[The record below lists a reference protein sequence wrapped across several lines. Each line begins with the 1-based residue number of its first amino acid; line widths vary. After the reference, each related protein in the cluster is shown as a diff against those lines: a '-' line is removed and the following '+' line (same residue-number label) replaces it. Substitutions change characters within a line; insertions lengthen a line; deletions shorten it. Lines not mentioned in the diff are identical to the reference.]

1 MVYGC
6 LPSFFH
12 WEESYTIVLIPWAPR
27 NLSLLNCA
35 RSFPPFLLLIA
46 QTGKPLSRYTQKSDE
61 PYLFSMLSSN
71 LRLLHFISKPLF
83 LLDPSLLSSSY
94 CSLHARSLPPL
105 KGRKPPANS
114 NKTHALLLSNPVLSI
129 LQICKSLPQLKQI
142 QAQMT
147 IKGSMSDW
155 FFSSRLIAFC
165 ALSEHK
171 NLDHCIKILYNLQSP
186 NVFSWNVTIRGC
198 AESENPKE
206 AIFLYKQMLRNNGFI
221 RPDNYTY
228 PSLLKV
234 CAFLMLKYLG
244 FEILDHVLKLG
255 FDADLYVHNGVI
267 HFLVSCGELELAYKV
282 FDESCVRDLVSWNS
296 LINGYV
302 RSGRANE
309 AIGVYRKMR
318 EEGVELD
325 EVTMIGLVSSCAQLE
340 ELKLG
345 IDFHKYIEEHG
356 VNLTIPLANALMD
369 MYVKCGN
376 LEEAQR
382 IFDNMEKKTI
392 VSCTTMVVGY
402 ARLGHLDAARKLFD
416 EMPEKDVVPWNAIIG
431 GYVQAKCSKE
441 ALTLF
446 HEMQAG
452 GIKPD
457 EVTMVYCLSACS
469 QLGALDVGIWIHHYI
484 ETHKLYLNVALG
496 TALVDMYAKCGN
508 ITRAIR
514 VFHEMPSRNSL
525 TWTSIIGGLALHG
538 NAHDALS
545 YFSEMIDVGLRPDEV
560 TFLGVLS
567 ACCHG
572 GLVEEGRKLFSQM
585 TSKFGLSP
593 QLKHY
598 SCMVDLLGRAGLLV
612 EAEELINGMEIEPD
626 AVVWGALFFACRMHG
641 NFLMG
646 ERAALKLLEL
656 DPHDSGIYVLLA
668 NMYGDA
674 NMWEE
679 AGKVRKMMKERGVG
693 KTPGCSSI
701 ELNGSVYEFIVR
713 DKSHPETQ
721 QIYDCLIQLTR
732 HLDFVEFTYG
742 LPKCYN
748 DFLLGLELETQR
760 SNSMQIIQ

>member
-1 MVYGC
+1 
-6 LPSFFH
+6 
-12 WEESYTIVLIPWAPR
+12 
-27 NLSLLNCA
+27 
-35 RSFPPFLLLIA
+35 
-46 QTGKPLSRYTQKSDE
+46 
-61 PYLFSMLSSN
+61 MLSSN
-71 LRLLHFISKPLF
+71 SRSLHSISKPL
-83 LLDPSLLSSSY
+83 LNPSPFSSSST
-94 CSLHARSLPPL
+94 SLHTRSLPPF
-105 KGRKPPANS
+105 KGKRSSTNCNRPPALFP
-114 NKTHALLLSNPVLSI
+114 HNPLLSI
-129 LQICKSLPQLKQI
+129 LEKCKCLPQLKQI

-147 IKGSMSDW
+147 TRGLMSDW
-155 FFSSRLIAFC
+155 FFSSRLIASC

-171 NLDHCIKILYNLQSP
+171 NLDHCFKLLFNVQNP

-198 AESENPKE
+198 AESGNPIE
-206 AIFLYKQMLRNNGFI
+206 AIFIYKRMLRNNGCI

-244 FEILDHVLKLG
+244 FEILGHVLKLG
-255 FDADLYVHNGVI
+255 FDADMYVHNGVI
-267 HFLVSCGELELAYKV
+267 HFLVSSGELEFASKV

-302 RSGRANE
+302 RSGRAKE
-309 AIGVYRKMR
+309 AIGLYRKMQ
-318 EEGVELD
+318 EEGVEPD
-325 EVTMIGLVSSCAQLE
+325 QVTMIGIVSSCAQLE
-340 ELKLG
+340 DLTLG
-345 IDFHKYIEEHG
+345 RYFHKYIEDHG
-356 VNLTIPLANALMD
+356 LNLTIPLSNALMD
-369 MYVKCGN
+369 MYVKCGS
-376 LEEAQR
+376 LERAQR
-382 IFDNMEKKTI
+382 VFDNMEKKTI
-392 VSCTTMVVGY
+392 VSCTTMIVGY
-402 ARLGHLDAARKLFD
+402 TRFGLLDAARKLFD
-416 EMPEKDVVPWNAIIG
+416 EMPEKDAVPWNAIIG
-431 GYVQAKCSKE
+431 GYVQAKRSKE
-441 ALTLF
+441 ALALF
-446 HEMQAG
+446 HEMQDS
-452 GIKPD
+452 GIDPD

-484 ETHKLYLNVALG
+484 EKHRLHLNVVLG
-496 TALVDMYAKCGN
+496 TALIDMYAKCGN
-508 ITRAIR
+508 ITKALW

-545 YFSEMIDVGLRPDEV
+545 YFSEMIEVGLRPDEV

-572 GLVEEGRKLFSQM
+572 GLVEEGRKYFAQM
-585 TSKFGLSP
+585 TSKFSLSP

-598 SCMVDLLGRAGLLV
+598 SCMVDLLGRAGLLD
-612 EAEELINGMEIEPD
+612 EAEELVKSMTIEPD

-679 AGKVRKMMKERGVG
+679 AGKIRKMMRERGVE

-701 ELNGSVYEFIVR
+701 EFSGTVYEFIVR
-713 DKSHPETQ
+713 DKSHPESE

-732 HLDFVEFTYG
+732 QMEFAEFTNG
-742 LPKCYN
+742 LPRNYS
-748 DFLLGLELETQR
+748 DFLLGFGT
-760 SNSMQIIQ
+760 